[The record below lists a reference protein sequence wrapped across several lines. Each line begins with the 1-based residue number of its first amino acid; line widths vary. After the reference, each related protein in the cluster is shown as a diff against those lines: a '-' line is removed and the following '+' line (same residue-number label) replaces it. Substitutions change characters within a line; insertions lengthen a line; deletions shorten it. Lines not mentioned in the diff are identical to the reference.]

1 MYMYLDIENDFVY
14 AYVQICCESSYE
26 IDECKW
32 INGCFLQYIKLS
44 DLKNKLKVL
53 YVSFCSYLPM
63 FTFSGHVR
71 ALHEK

>member
-32 INGCFLQYIKLS
+32 IMNY
-44 DLKNKLKVL
+44 
-53 YVSFCSYLPM
+53 
-63 FTFSGHVR
+63 
-71 ALHEK
+71 EKH